1 MLISGSHN
9 AAIGNK
15 PFSDK
20 VMSYNQNPLL
30 NQQAEIKDYAINE
43 NEHLVWKSESITK
56 RHNYILKFA
65 TRIWNFDNI
74 SLEHLKDEIEDN
86 KTENILK
93 AENEIPKIS
102 KTQPKNNGKLII
114 ELNPHLES
122 EFKQL
127 LLERKQAYITTY
139 YENGTS
145 EKRIWKANSFKESS
159 GVMGNL
165 RSRPEFRNGKWQ
177 ENGIEKV
184 NVSIENNE

>member
-1 MLISGSHN
+1 M
-9 AAIGNK
+9 
-15 PFSDK
+15 
-20 VMSYNQNPLL
+20 
-30 NQQAEIKDYAINE
+30 
-43 NEHLVWKSESITK
+43 
-56 RHNYILKFA
+56 
-65 TRIWNFDNI
+65 
-74 SLEHLKDEIEDN
+74 
-86 KTENILK
+86 
-93 AENEIPKIS
+93 KIS
-102 KTQPKNNGKLII
+102 ELYFCHVLK